1 MYRIFKKGL
10 KEAALNEKLRQ
21 PVIDVY
27 DPSVQ

>member
-1 MYRIFKKGL
+1 MYRNNKKGL
-10 KEAALNEKLRQ
+10 REAAFNEKLRQ